1 MSLQRSTGLQVRM
14 RDGTAIRY
22 AISGEGNGPPIALIH
37 SLAMDRHFWSP
48 VVERMKPSATLLS
61 YDCRGHGGSD
71 KPAGPYTIE
80 LFADDLHDLLDHVGW
95 ASAIVAGASMG
106 GSVALGFTAK
116 YPARLSGLGLF
127 DTTAWYGPDAA
138 KHWDE
143 RALKARQDGLAGL
156 VGFQKTRW
164 FGDVFRAQHPEIVEA
179 SVATFLRNDVAAYA
193 ETCHM
198 LGKFNLLSELKKIT
212 VPTAVAVGEQDYATP
227 PAMARDLHAGIGH
240 STLTIIEGGRHLT
253 PLEKPD
259 AIAAQ
264 LNALL
269 KRAGQ

>member
-1 MSLQRSTGLQVRM
+1 MGLSWHEGVQFAPHDAAPAGFASASVCILPGGSYPHLELILSLQRSTGLQVRM

-127 DTTAWYGPDAA
+127 DTKPGRMASPAWSASRKRGGSAMCS
-138 KHWDE
+138 E
-143 RALKARQDGLAGL
+143 RSTPRLSRQALPRSSG
-156 VGFQKTRW
+156 TMSPPTPR
-164 FGDVFRAQHPEIVEA
+164 P
-179 SVATFLRNDVAAYA
+179 AT
-193 ETCHM
+193 C
-198 LGKFNLLSELKKIT
+198 SENSICF
-212 VPTAVAVGEQDYATP
+212 P
-227 PAMARDLHAGIGH
+227 
-240 STLTIIEGGRHLT
+240 S
-253 PLEKPD
+253 
-259 AIAAQ
+259 
-264 LNALL
+264 
-269 KRAGQ
+269 